1 MLAQAPTLAIYSRVE
16 GRASSS
22 VLKRR
27 MPSNM
32 LRSVSRVDFVRSA
45 RLLVVTVA
53 AMSLAACGFNSVPT
67 KQEAAKAKWADVQAA
82 FQERANLV
90 PNLAAVAKGA
100 AEQEKAILT
109 GVVEARAKAT
119 SVQVTANDLSDPAKM
134 QQYSQAQEQFGQS
147 LGRLLVS
154 VEKYPDLKSITNYQ
168 MLQSQ
173 IEGQENRIRV
183 AVRDYNGAVQD
194 YNTEV
199 RVFPTMIGAKLRG
212 ASPLVPYQAVTP
224 GAEVA
229 PSLEGK
235 L

>member
-1 MLAQAPTLAIYSRVE
+1 MVSTSSRIGTLRAVRGFVVALAAL
-16 GRASSS
+16 
-22 VLKRR
+22 
-27 MPSNM
+27 
-32 LRSVSRVDFVRSA
+32 
-45 RLLVVTVA
+45 
-53 AMSLAACGFNSVPT
+53 SLAACGFNSVPT

-119 SVQVTANDLSDPAKM
+119 SVQVTANDLNDPAKM
-134 QQYSQAQEQFGQS
+134 QQFSQAQEQFGQS

-154 VEKYPDLKSITNYQ
+154 VEKYPDLKSIVNYQ
-168 MLQSQ
+168 MLQTQ

-199 RVFPTMIGAKLRG
+199 RTFPSMIGAKLRG
-212 ASPLVPYQAVTP
+212 ADPLVPYQAATP

>member
-1 MLAQAPTLAIYSRVE
+1 MVSTSSRIGAARKARGFVVALAAL
-16 GRASSS
+16 
-22 VLKRR
+22 
-27 MPSNM
+27 
-32 LRSVSRVDFVRSA
+32 
-45 RLLVVTVA
+45 
-53 AMSLAACGFNSVPT
+53 SLAACGFNSVPT
-67 KQEAAKAKWADVQAA
+67 KQEAAKAKWADVQAI

-119 SVQVTANDLSDPAKM
+119 SVQINPNSGDLSDPAKM
-134 QQYSQAQEQFGQS
+134 QQYSQAQEQLGQS

-154 VEKYPDLKSITNYQ
+154 VERYPDLKSIVNYQ
-168 MLQSQ
+168 MLQTQ
-173 IEGQENRIRV
+173 IEGQENRVRV
-183 AVRDYNGAVQD
+183 AIRDYNGAVQD

-199 RVFPTMIGAKLRG
+199 RTFPSMIGAKLRG

>member
-1 MLAQAPTLAIYSRVE
+1 MSQSSLAPSCVV
-16 GRASSS
+16 RA
-22 VLKRR
+22 
-27 MPSNM
+27 
-32 LRSVSRVDFVRSA
+32 A
-45 RLLVVTVA
+45 RALIVTMA
-53 AMSLAACGFNSVPT
+53 ALSLAACGFNTVPA

-90 PNLAAVAKGA
+90 PNLAAVARGA
-100 AEQEKAILT
+100 AEQERAILT
-109 GVVEARAKAT
+109 GVVEARARAT
-119 SVQVTANDLSDPAKM
+119 SVQVSAEDLNDPAKM
-134 QQYSQAQEQFGQS
+134 QQFSQAQEQFGQS

-154 VEKYPDLKSITNYQ
+154 VERYPDLKSIVNYQ
-168 MLQSQ
+168 MLQTQ

-199 RVFPTMIGAKLRG
+199 RTFPSMIGAKMRG
-212 ASPLVPYQAVTP
+212 AEPLVPYQAVTP

>member
-1 MLAQAPTLAIYSRVE
+1 MLQLNLART
-16 GRASSS
+16 G
-22 VLKRR
+22 
-27 MPSNM
+27 M
-32 LRSVSRVDFVRSA
+32 A
-45 RLLVVTVA
+45 RTARISVVTIA
-53 AMSLAACGFNSVPT
+53 ALSLTACGFNSVPT

-119 SVQVTANDLSDPAKM
+119 SVQINPGAGDLNDPAKM
-134 QQYSQAQEQFGQS
+134 QQYSQAREQFGQS

-168 MLQSQ
+168 MLQTQ

-235 L
+235 V

>member
-1 MLAQAPTLAIYSRVE
+1 MVSTSSRIGTARAVRGFVVALAAL
-16 GRASSS
+16 
-22 VLKRR
+22 
-27 MPSNM
+27 
-32 LRSVSRVDFVRSA
+32 
-45 RLLVVTVA
+45 
-53 AMSLAACGFNSVPT
+53 SLAACGFNSVPT

-119 SVQVTANDLSDPAKM
+119 SVQVTANDLNDPAKM
-134 QQYSQAQEQFGQS
+134 QQFSQAQEQFGQS

-154 VEKYPDLKSITNYQ
+154 VEQYPDLKSIVNYQ
-168 MLQSQ
+168 MLQTQ

-199 RVFPTMIGAKLRG
+199 RTFPSMIGAKLRG
-212 ASPLVPYQAVTP
+212 ADPLVPYQAATP

>member
-1 MLAQAPTLAIYSRVE
+1 MVSTSSRIGTTRALRGFVVALAAL
-16 GRASSS
+16 
-22 VLKRR
+22 
-27 MPSNM
+27 
-32 LRSVSRVDFVRSA
+32 
-45 RLLVVTVA
+45 
-53 AMSLAACGFNSVPT
+53 SLAACGFNSVPT

-119 SVQVTANDLSDPAKM
+119 SVQVTANDLNDPAKM
-134 QQYSQAQEQFGQS
+134 QQFAQAQEQFGQS

-154 VEKYPDLKSITNYQ
+154 VEQYPDLKSIVNYQ
-168 MLQSQ
+168 MLQTQ

-199 RVFPTMIGAKLRG
+199 RTFPSMIGAKLRG
-212 ASPLVPYQAVTP
+212 ADPLVPYQAATP

>member
-1 MLAQAPTLAIYSRVE
+1 
-16 GRASSS
+16 
-22 VLKRR
+22 
-27 MPSNM
+27 
-32 LRSVSRVDFVRSA
+32 
-45 RLLVVTVA
+45 
-53 AMSLAACGFNSVPT
+53 VPT

-82 FQERANLV
+82 SQERANLV

-119 SVQVTANDLSDPAKM
+119 SVQVTANDLTDPAKM
-134 QQYSQAQEQFGQS
+134 QQYQQAQGQLGQS

-154 VEKYPDLKSITNYQ
+154 VEQYPDLKSITNYQ
-168 MLQSQ
+168 MLQTQ
-173 IEGQENRIRV
+173 LEGQENRIRV

-199 RVFPTMIGAKLRG
+199 RTFPTMIGAKMRG
-212 ASPLVPYQAVTP
+212 AQPLVPYQSVTP

-235 L
+235 M

>member
-1 MLAQAPTLAIYSRVE
+1 MPQLLSRPFAHAARAMTTALAALALS
-16 GRASSS
+16 
-22 VLKRR
+22 
-27 MPSNM
+27 
-32 LRSVSRVDFVRSA
+32 
-45 RLLVVTVA
+45 
-53 AMSLAACGFNSVPT
+53 ACGFNSVPT
-67 KQEAAKAKWADVQAA
+67 KQEAAKAKWADVQAI

-119 SVQVTANDLSDPAKM
+119 SVQINANAGDLADPAKM
-134 QQYSQAQEQFGQS
+134 QQYSQAQEQLGQS

-154 VEKYPDLKSITNYQ
+154 VERYPELKSIVNYQ
-168 MLQSQ
+168 MLQTQ
-173 IEGQENRIRV
+173 IEGQENRVRV
-183 AVRDYNGAVQD
+183 AIRDYNGAVQD

-199 RVFPTMIGAKLRG
+199 RTFPSMIGAKLRG